1 MILNAYFQQ
10 ITSKFIIKIFVKKW
24 DLVFGHTHSHG
35 VRGGRKDKRG
45 SKDTSQST
53 NSKDLLLPCFGGVSS
68 KIRHFFNMPFFN
80 LIEIYVYYKCSCP
93 NLIFWFLKF

>member
-10 ITSKFIIKIFVKKW
+10 ITSRFIIEIFLKKW

-45 SKDTSQST
+45 SKDTS
-53 NSKDLLLPCFGGVSS
+53 
-68 KIRHFFNMPFFN
+68 
-80 LIEIYVYYKCSCP
+80 
-93 NLIFWFLKF
+93 